1 MTNYVINIDKLKL
14 IFNNDNVDLKD
25 KNGFEFIIKTDKKY
39 LITHQ
44 KNLLVRYKGDEFCYL
59 LHKHKLRPDTSNLT
73 LQNKTLYID
82 DFQIILKKF
91 LSYFNITDYKISLM
105 EICINTNKQLT
116 RNYYNHKLKNK
127 IVFEKGYTSNCF
139 LSTDYR
145 FTTFVVKDTIY
156 IKKIKS
162 PVEIRIENKTN
173 EINCHSKKHYIL
185 DCYSQRG
192 LTKEKDIYRLE
203 MKIDLVNL
211 RRGSRYIQ
219 YQNNSKF
226 DDIISLNK
234 YSKLT
239 YLEQGKYSKVS
250 ISNPYEIEID
260 NLSNEEYLMS
270 LFDYFSPFNYERL
283 IKPKT
288 KIEKIK
294 FENRLNKTK
303 LTTSTKKVK
312 NEYIKEFDDIISL
325 FE

>member
-14 IFNNDNVDLKD
+14 IFNNDNVDFKD

-127 IVFEKGYTSNCF
+127 IVCKKGFESFSYVPTEN
-139 LSTDYR
+139 R
-145 FTTFVVKDTIY
+145 FTNIVLNDTIY

-162 PVEIRIENKTN
+162 PIEIRIENKTN
-173 EINCHSKKHYIL
+173 EINNHSNKQYIL
-185 DCYSQRG
+185 DYYNQRG
-192 LTKEKDIYRLE
+192 LSTEKDIYRLE
-203 MKIDLVNL
+203 IKIDLVNL

-226 DDIISLNK
+226 DDIISLCK

-239 YLEQGKYSKVS
+239 YLEQGKFSKVS
-250 ISNPYEIEID
+250 ISNPYEIDID
-260 NLSNEEYLMS
+260 SLSNEDYLIS

-288 KIEKIK
+288 KIEKVK

-303 LTTSTKKVK
+303 STTSTKKVK
-312 NEYIKEFDDIISL
+312 NEYMKEFEDIIKL
-325 FE
+325 FG